1 MKLLL
6 DTHTFIWHAD
16 GNPQI
21 SAVATALL
29 IDPANDL
36 FLSMAT
42 VWEIAIKM
50 GLKKLTLS
58 APFVTF
64 MTRAIA
70 GYGLT
75 LLPMAFDDCAAYENL
90 PFPDPNHRDPFDRM
104 MIIHALR
111 NGLSVVGNDVA
122 FDAYGVNRLW

>member
-6 DTHTFIWHAD
+6 DTHTLLWHAD
-16 GNPQI
+16 GSPQV
-21 SAVATALL
+21 SATATALL

-58 APFVTF
+58 APFTAF
-64 MTRAIA
+64 MTRAIT
-70 GYGLT
+70 GYGLAVLPIT
-75 LLPMAFDDCAAYENL
+75 LEDCAAYEQL
-90 PFPDPNHRDPFDRM
+90 PFPDPRHRDPFDRM
-104 MIIHALR
+104 ILTHALR
-111 NGLSVVGNDVA
+111 HGLTLVGCDAA
-122 FDAYGVNRLW
+122 FDSYGVPRLW